1 MNSSDMYDVVA
12 EYTNLNKTISSWTV
26 EWMNGKDPLDTPLCG
41 YDMSL
46 CPSKIRSTIPFWK
59 ARSCVFPSYY
69 LAIIFHILFGLRTP
83 LDDFSPPWAD
93 IALVCVS
100 EPKGRARGSWS
111 RNLDNNPNCSL
122 ITIVELSIH
131 SSDEPKFTNYQ
142 LGLYCCLQISVYLLI
157 KIYLS
162 TPRFISRLVD
172 IALLLRKIG

>member
-1 MNSSDMYDVVA
+1 MYDVVA

-83 LDDFSPPWAD
+83 LDDFSP
-93 IALVCVS
+93 S
-100 EPKGRARGSWS
+100 
-111 RNLDNNPNCSL
+111 
-122 ITIVELSIH
+122 
-131 SSDEPKFTNYQ
+131 
-142 LGLYCCLQISVYLLI
+142 
-157 KIYLS
+157 
-162 TPRFISRLVD
+162 
-172 IALLLRKIG
+172 